1 MSRKLLFFDMDGTLW
16 DYRNYIPESTV
27 KAIRLAQKKG
37 HKAFIN
43 TGRSRSFIREKN
55 LLDIG
60 FDGIVSGC
68 GTMIEYENEIVSSR
82 FFPPSEI
89 DRMLEATKRYGF
101 KLIVEGTK
109 CLYADADEFYGDERD
124 DYYIKKIARE
134 LGDDLRS
141 LSDVRTGQIQK
152 FSCST
157 RGCDRPGFMREL
169 EDSYD
174 FIEHNENVMEVVPK
188 GYNKGTAI
196 QKVCEL
202 LGYGIVDTFAFGDSI
217 NDREMLIT
225 AGVGVVMG
233 SGTDDA
239 KQYADY
245 VTTGLLEDGI
255 MNAMT
260 HYELI

>member
-1 MSRKLLFFDMDGTLW
+1 MDGTLW
-16 DYRNYIPESTV
+16 DYRNFIPESTV
-27 KAIRLAQKKG
+27 KAIKLAQKKG

-68 GTMIEYENEIVSSR
+68 GTMIEYENEVVSSR
-82 FFPPSEI
+82 FFPVEEI
-89 DRMLEATKRYGF
+89 DRILEVTKRYDF
-101 KLIVEGTK
+101 KLIIEGTK
-109 CLYADADEFYGDERD
+109 CLYADAKEFYGDERD

-134 LGDDLRS
+134 MGDDLRP
-141 LSDVRTGQIQK
+141 LADVRTGQVQK
-152 FSCST
+152 FSCAT
-157 RGCDRPGFMREL
+157 RGCDRAGCMKEL
-169 EDSYD
+169 GDSYD

-188 GYNKGTAI
+188 GYSKGTAI
-196 QKVCEL
+196 RKVCDL
-202 LGYGIVDTFAFGDSI
+202 LGYDIKDTFAFGDSI

-233 SGTDDA
+233 SGTDEA

-255 MNAMT
+255 MNAMK
-260 HYELI
+260 HYGLV